1 MRTDRGR
8 SRHRTIIRLRGRRG
22 TTVSRRLWTAALAL
36 LVVVRVAI
44 PLAVLAAA
52 GRDLPG
58 LPPYDYR
65 PLIGDATGFY
75 AESRELISVSFGPAG
90 VAALLLLVAGAV
102 AVRRLRRSWAAIPAA
117 CLAVSLAASALVLDQ
132 QTSGAAVVGW
142 PLLWSIPLFP
152 FRLVGLL
159 DEDVAFAV
167 GLVLSLAANAVT
179 VVATAYIGLRATGSR
194 AVGVAAAALFTVWP
208 LLTRPLAGTS
218 AWENGQWLVD
228 VGLALYTEP
237 LSTALVAAAIA
248 LLLARALDPVR
259 LASAGALLGFATV
272 VRPSNGFFAVAAVGL
287 LALRVGL
294 RRTVPAALAG
304 LAFAP
309 LVAVY
314 WPKGYPK
321 IENRPGFSLAQ
332 ADRSW
337 VDSLLFD
344 PRTVLILLP
353 LALLGLVAMARWNA
367 ALLGAVIAS
376 NVVLY
381 TFYEHTHLHPR
392 FLYVALPALFAL
404 EAAGAWL
411 VIRKVSEARLKPG
424 L

>member
-1 MRTDRGR
+1 
-8 SRHRTIIRLRGRRG
+8 
-22 TTVSRRLWTAALAL
+22 VSRRLWTAALAL

-44 PLAVLAAA
+44 PLAALAAA

-353 LALLGLVAMARWNA
+353 LALLGLVAIARWNA
-367 ALLGAVIAS
+367 ALLGAVIAA

-392 FLYVALPALFAL
+392 FLYVALPALFTL

>member
-1 MRTDRGR
+1 M
-8 SRHRTIIRLRGRRG
+8 
-22 TTVSRRLWTAALAL
+22 SRRLWTAALAL

-52 GRDLPG
+52 GGDLPG

-117 CLAVSLAASALVLDQ
+117 CLAVSLAASVLVLDQ
-132 QTSGAAVVGW
+132 RTSGAAVVGW

-152 FRLVGLL
+152 FRLVGRL

-218 AWENGQWLVD
+218 ASENGQWLVD

-248 LLLARALDPVR
+248 LLLARSLDPVR

-287 LALRVGL
+287 LALRVGF

-337 VDSLLFD
+337 VDSSLFD

-353 LALLGLVAMARWNA
+353 LALLGLVVMARWNA

>member
-1 MRTDRGR
+1 M
-8 SRHRTIIRLRGRRG
+8 
-22 TTVSRRLWTAALAL
+22 L

-321 IENRPGFSLAQ
+321 IENSTRLLACTGGSELGRLVALRP
-332 ADRSW
+332 ADGADSAPARPARPRGDCALERRSARRR
-337 VDSLLFD
+337 DRGERRPLH
-344 PRTVLILLP
+344 VLRAHAPPSALP
-353 LALLGLVAMARWNA
+353 LRRPAGPV
-367 ALLGAVIAS
+367 
-376 NVVLY
+376 
-381 TFYEHTHLHPR
+381 HPR
-392 FLYVALPALFAL
+392 
-404 EAAGAWL
+404 GGRSL
-411 VIRKVSEARLKPG
+411 VSDS
-424 L
+424 